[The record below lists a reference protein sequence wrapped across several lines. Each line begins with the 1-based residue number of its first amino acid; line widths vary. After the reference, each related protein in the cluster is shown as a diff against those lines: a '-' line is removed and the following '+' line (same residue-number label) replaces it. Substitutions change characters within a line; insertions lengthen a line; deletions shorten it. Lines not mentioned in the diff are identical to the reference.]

1 MLKRLIFFLL
11 FFLAL
16 FYTESALAQSR
27 QPQLSARVD
36 KSEIHLGDPIHLKLE
51 VSHPPKTELLW
62 PVWESSLGEW
72 AFREKKA
79 IPPSLDARGW
89 IHEGID
95 LEVTAYRLG
104 DLEIPAIIA
113 TLRQADGTA
122 LPIQSNPVRIKIS
135 SVISGKDQ
143 ELREIKPQAVLPED
157 YRWLWILL
165 ASLLLLGTAGF
176 FVHRYF
182 KRKKKKTMISPEMLI
197 SPEEAA
203 RLAIRELEARDL
215 IGKGCFKEYYFELSE
230 IIKRYLGRRLK
241 IPSLERTTREF
252 SLDLERSQLL
262 WDQRQIVRKFLEE
275 CDLVKFARYVP
286 SPAEIDAIRQGA
298 AGIIATTEKLFTE
311 GSASLVE
318 AKK

>member
-1 MLKRLIFFLL
+1 MSKRLIFFLL
-11 FFLAL
+11 IFLAL
-16 FYTESALAQSR
+16 FYAEPALAQPR
-27 QPQLSARVD
+27 QPRLSARVD
-36 KSEIHLGDPIHLKLE
+36 KTEIHLGDPVHLKLE

-72 AFREKKA
+72 AFRKKTA
-79 IPPSLDARGW
+79 IPPSLGVDGW
-89 IHEGID
+89 IHEGVD

-104 DLEIPAIIA
+104 DLEIPTINA
-113 TLRQADGTA
+113 TLRQADGTT
-122 LPIQSNPVRIKIS
+122 LPMQSNPVRIKIT

-143 ELREIKPQAVLPED
+143 ELREIKPQAELPED

-165 ASLLLLGTAGF
+165 ASLVLLGAAGF

-182 KRKKKKTMISPEMLI
+182 KRRKEKNTISPEMLL
-197 SPEEAA
+197 SPEGAA
-203 RLAIRELEARDL
+203 RLAILELEARDL
-215 IGKGCFKEYYFELSE
+215 IGKGRFKEYYLELSE

-252 SLDLERSQLL
+252 TLDLERSQLL
-262 WDQRQIVRKFLEE
+262 WDQRQVVRKFLEE

-286 SPAEIDAIRQGA
+286 SLTEIDAIRQGA
-298 AGIIATTEKLFTE
+298 TGIIATTEKLFTE

>member
-1 MLKRLIFFLL
+1 MSKRLFIILL
-11 FFLAL
+11 FFMTL
-16 FYTESALAQSR
+16 FRAESALSLPR
-27 QPQLSARVD
+27 QPQFSAQVD
-36 KSEIHLGDPIHLKLE
+36 KTEIHLGDLVHLKLE

-72 AFREKKA
+72 AFRKKTA
-79 IPPSLDARGW
+79 IPPSLDADGW
-89 IHEGID
+89 IREGID

-104 DLEIPAIIA
+104 DLEIPTINA
-113 TLRQADGTA
+113 TLRQGDGTT
-122 LPIQSNPVRIKIS
+122 LQMQSNPVRIKIT

-143 ELREIKPQAVLPED
+143 ELREIKPQAELPED

-165 ASLLLLGTAGF
+165 ASLVLLGVAGF
-176 FVHRYF
+176 FAHRYF
-182 KRKKKKTMISPEMLI
+182 KTKKKKNIINPEMLL

-215 IGKGCFKEYYFELSE
+215 IGKGRFKEYYFELSE

-252 SLDLERSQLL
+252 ALDMERSQLL
-262 WDQRQIVRKFLEE
+262 WDQRQVVRKFLEE

-286 SPAEIDAIRQGA
+286 SLAEIDAIRQGA
-298 AGIIATTEKLFTE
+298 TGIIATTEKLFTE